1 MEYQYINGSYYVR
14 ADKGESLTNV
24 IKEICRKEN
33 IRSGHFQ
40 GIGAC
45 DHATVSTYIPEKND
59 FIDHEINGMI
69 EMVSLMGN
77 VSVDC
82 NGEPF
87 LHTHATFSYLNQ
99 RNEIAV
105 IAGHMKDA
113 HISYTGEIILQGSS
127 EQIKRKFDDY
137 AGIEV
142 WHLNVK
148 N

>member
-1 MEYQYINGSYYVR
+1 
-14 ADKGESLTNV
+14 
-24 IKEICRKEN
+24 
-33 IRSGHFQ
+33 
-40 GIGAC
+40 
-45 DHATVSTYIPEKND
+45 
-59 FIDHEINGMI
+59 MI

-148 N
+148 K